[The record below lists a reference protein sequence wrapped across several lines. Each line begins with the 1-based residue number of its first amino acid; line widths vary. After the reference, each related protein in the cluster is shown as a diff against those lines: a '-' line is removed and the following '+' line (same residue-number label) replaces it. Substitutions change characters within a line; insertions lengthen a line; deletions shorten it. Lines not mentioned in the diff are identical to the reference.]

1 MRSAPRSL
9 RHAVAVL
16 ALVLSTGAWAQSSSR
31 QSTPPEQGTQESSQL
46 PESVRR
52 VEQQTGGEV
61 LRAEPMQHDGREVYR
76 IKVLTSDGRVRV
88 MQDDP
93 QQRRGSSRQ
102 DSQRQDNSRQ
112 DSQRSDSARS
122 SSSRQDGSRQDNSSR
137 RETPRQ
143 ESRRAPPR
151 GSASQGDEPPPEF

>member
-1 MRSAPRSL
+1 
-9 RHAVAVL
+9 VL

-31 QSTPPEQGTQESSQL
+31 QSAPPEQGAQENSQL

-76 IKVLTSDGRVRV
+76 LKVLTSDGRVRV

-93 QQRRGSSRQ
+93 QQRRGSPRQ
-102 DSQRQDNSRQ
+102 DSQRQDNSRL
-112 DSQRSDSARS
+112 DN
-122 SSSRQDGSRQDNSSR
+122 SRQDGQRQNTQRLDSSR
-137 RETPRQ
+137 RESSQRPG
-143 ESRRAPPR
+143 SRRTPPR
-151 GSASQGDEPPPEF
+151 GSAEQGDESPPEF